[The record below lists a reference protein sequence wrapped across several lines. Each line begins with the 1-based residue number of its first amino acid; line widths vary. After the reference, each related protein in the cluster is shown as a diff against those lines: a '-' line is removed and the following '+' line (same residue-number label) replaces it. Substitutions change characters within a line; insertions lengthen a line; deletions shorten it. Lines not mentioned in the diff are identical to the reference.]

1 MSTLKYK
8 ATERYA
14 MGWSDMHG
22 IFGNQGLIKMD
33 NDTRYAATK
42 FKDVPTE
49 VLRNL
54 WLVKFGDRRV
64 AVEVLVPL
72 NGDDIIQVGQEL
84 ANRKLLR
91 YEKLNDPM
99 HFSTKEFYI
108 LEKEDADH

>member
-1 MSTLKYK
+1 MTLKYK

-14 MGWSDMHG
+14 FGWTDPRG
-22 IFGNQGLIKMD
+22 IFGNGGLIKMD
-33 NDTRYAATK
+33 NDTRFAATE
-42 FKDVPTE
+42 FKDTPTE

-54 WLVKFGDRRV
+54 WLIKFGSRHV
-64 AVEVLVPL
+64 AIDVLQPL

-99 HFSTKEFYI
+99 NFSSKEFYV
-108 LEKEDADH
+108 LEKEDGNH